1 MNDIDEENVFTFLQ
15 GGGEMGE
22 LIRIFNWKD
31 TPVGSPETWP
41 QSLRTVLNIVVNSK
55 FPMFL
60 WWGKDLIQF
69 YNDAYRPSFGF
80 GKGSR
85 HPHALGQKGEHC
97 WTDKWPFIKPLI
109 DDVLSGKGAIW
120 HEDQMIPSF
129 RNGRMEDVFWTFGYS
144 AVNDESGRISGVL
157 VVCNE
162 TTQKVNALKALQHT
176 EKTIRNLFIQAPV
189 AVAVLKGEDMIV
201 EFANDRMFQLW
212 DKPAEDLSRKAI
224 FEGLPEAKG
233 QGFEELLHEVYQ
245 TGKSYSALELPVNLS
260 RKNVLKKVYINLLCE
275 PFKEAD
281 GTISGIIAVA
291 IDVSEQVRAHKKIE
305 EAEEKTRRAI
315 ESAELGLYEIDLLSG
330 EMVTNEWFKNI
341 TGFAPVASRFDF
353 MSIIYPE
360 DLPVF
365 EKAYNEVLGTGQL
378 SFDVRIML
386 EDETIR
392 WINAKGKLI
401 RDENEL
407 PLKIYGLVKD
417 MTVTKEIEGQK
428 DDYIAIVSHEL
439 KTPLTFMK
447 MATYLL
453 TDKVSENKESAELL
467 LRMENQVDRLI
478 RILHNLTEVTRI
490 ERNKIIF
497 NKDNF
502 DFCELVIEICREVEI
517 AKKTHKILINHV
529 EHVPL
534 TADKTRISQVLIN
547 LLTNAIR
554 YSPNAN
560 SVIVSVRREKNEVI
574 CCVKD
579 FGNGIPIDQQK
590 KIFDRFYQT
599 GNNIRGNSGLGLGL
613 YISSE
618 IIKRQLGKI
627 WLECEEGEGCTF
639 YFSLPVL

>member
-1 MNDIDEENVFTFLQ
+1 MDEKNVLTFLQ

-22 LIRIFNWKD
+22 LIRNFNWKD
-31 TPVGSPETWP
+31 NPVGSPGTWP
-41 QSLRTVLNIVVNSK
+41 QSLRTVLSIVVNSK

-80 GKGSR
+80 GEESR
-85 HPHALGQKGEHC
+85 HPHALGQKGELC
-97 WTDKWPFIKPLI
+97 WTDEWPFIKSLI

-120 HEDQMIPSF
+120 REDQMIPIF

-144 AVNDESGRISGVL
+144 AVNDESGKISGVL

-162 TTQKVNALKALQHT
+162 TTQKVKALKALQRT

-189 AVAVLKGEDMIV
+189 AVAVLKGEDMLV

-212 DKPAEDLSRKAI
+212 GRSAEDLSGKAI

-233 QGFEELLHEVYQ
+233 QGIEELLDDVYQ
-245 TGKSYSALELPVNLS
+245 TGKSYSAVELPVNLS
-260 RKNVLKKVYINLLCE
+260 RQNLPEKVYINLLCE
-275 PFKEAD
+275 PFREAD

-315 ESAELGLYEIDLLSG
+315 ESAELGLYEIDPLSG

-353 MSIIYPE
+353 MSIIYPD

-365 EKAYNEVLGTGQL
+365 EKAYNEVPGTGQL

-386 EDETIR
+386 RDETIR
-392 WINAKGKLI
+392 WINATGKLI
-401 RDENEL
+401 RDENGL

-417 MTVTKEIEGQK
+417 MTSIKEIERQK
-428 DDYIAIVSHEL
+428 DDFIGIVSHEL

-447 MATYLL
+447 VATYLL
-453 TDKVSENKESAELL
+453 TDTLNKDKESAEVL
-467 LRMENQVDRLI
+467 LRMENQIDRVI
-478 RILHNLTEVTRI
+478 RILHDLREVTRI
-490 ERNKIIF
+490 ESDKIIF
-497 NKDNF
+497 HKDNF
-502 DFCELVIEICREVEI
+502 DFGELVIEICREVEI
-517 AKKTHKILINHV
+517 AKKSHQILINHV
-529 EHVPL
+529 EHVTL

-547 LLTNAIR
+547 LLTNAMR

-574 CCVKD
+574 CSVKD

-590 KIFDRFYQT
+590 RIFERFYQT
-599 GNNIRGNSGLGLGL
+599 AKNSRGNSGFGLGL

-618 IIKRQLGKI
+618 IIKRQQGRI
-627 WLECEEGEGCTF
+627 WLECEEGQGCTF
-639 YFSLPVL
+639 YFSLPVI